1 GQALLSGVCDEGGD
15 EGRAAPRRRRL
26 YHRVPGRA
34 HLPRREADRDRRG
47 HLRDPAPRHRPG
59 DPPAHVSARPE
70 LIVVEG
76 VTKRYLTSSGP
87 VEALH
92 YGSLS
97 VEDCAFCTL
106 SGPSG
111 CGKSTLLGMLG
122 GRVTPDQGR
131 LLVDGRPVTGPD
143 PRRVATVFQEAGL
156 FPWRTTL
163 QNVEFGLELQG
174 VPPKQKQQTAPHPP
188 RPPRLPTPPPPQ
200 PHH

>member
-34 HLPRREADRDRRG
+34 YFPRREADRDRRG

-70 LIVVEG
+70 LIAVES

-92 YGSLS
+92 DVSLS
-97 VEDCAFCTL
+97 VEAAAFCTL
-106 SGPSG
+106 IGPSG
-111 CGKSTLLGMLG
+111 CGKSPLLGMLG
-122 GRVTPDQGR
+122 ALVTPDQRR
-131 LLVDGRPVTGPD
+131 LLVPLP
-143 PRRVATVFQEAGL
+143 PI
-156 FPWRTTL
+156 TT
-163 QNVEFGLELQG
+163 
-174 VPPKQKQQTAPHPP
+174 P
-188 RPPRLPTPPPPQ
+188 
-200 PHH
+200 